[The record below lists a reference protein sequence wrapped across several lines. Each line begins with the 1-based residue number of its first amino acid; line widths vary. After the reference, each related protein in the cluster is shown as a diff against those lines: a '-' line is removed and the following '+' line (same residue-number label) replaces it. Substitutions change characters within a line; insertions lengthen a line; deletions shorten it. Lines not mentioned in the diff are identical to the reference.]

1 MNDRVVGAVGSRAV
15 TAIAQVEGE
24 LKAVRLSRRGG
35 TIELVWA
42 RSADSGQTDLKSFAV
57 KSGLAVRAGTPSAAR
72 QRDVAVVGFD
82 SAGVVFYRLAVP
94 AVKEAEVAAMVRLQA
109 EARLPLPVEQMEI
122 AWRKDRERGGQA
134 AVTVAAGRTEQ
145 LQGFVEDVRGFR
157 PSQILLD
164 SQGIAKVWQTLFSE
178 NDETAVVVSVQERST
193 RICLVEGGRLVN
205 GASLDMGMEDFSA
218 SPRSAQHAETA
229 ERFAQDMTGV
239 LELFGY
245 TDTGSVGVF
254 VLSDG
259 GKVIEGMVSS
269 LVSAG
274 LSARAALPKV
284 KKLKS
289 RAGRGAGD
297 IYEYR
302 VPIGLA
308 LMGLEG
314 QVGQLN
320 VFERLYERVEEK
332 ARERWFRSLKA
343 TAVVAAVTAVLF
355 VLVFYALDAA
365 SYRRF
370 ERLEG
375 SADLEQ
381 LMDREELIKEIARRR
396 PDLLGL
402 LSEINS
408 IEGKGI
414 LLDSFSFKMGQP
426 AVITGQADNRGQ
438 LHQFEKSL
446 EQSKGVSSVKMTP
459 SQDSKGDKIRFTMS
473 FHYWGFTKKQTRK

>member
-1 MNDRVVGAVGSRAV
+1 
-15 TAIAQVEGE
+15 
-24 LKAVRLSRRGG
+24 
-35 TIELVWA
+35 
-42 RSADSGQTDLKSFAV
+42 
-57 KSGLAVRAGTPSAAR
+57 
-72 QRDVAVVGFD
+72 
-82 SAGVVFYRLAVP
+82 
-94 AVKEAEVAAMVRLQA
+94 MVRLQA

-122 AWRKDRERGGQA
+122 AWRRDTERGGQT

-145 LQGFVEDVRGFR
+145 LQRFVDDVRVFR

-164 SQGIAKVWQTLFSE
+164 NQGIAKVWQTLFSE
-178 NDETAVVVSVQERST
+178 DDERAVVVSVQERST
-193 RICLVEGGRLVN
+193 RICLVEAGRLVN

-218 SPRSAQHAETA
+218 GRSARHSEAA

-245 TDTGSVGVF
+245 TDTGDVGIF

-274 LSARAALPKV
+274 LNARATLPKV

-289 RAGRGAGD
+289 RAGRGVGD

-308 LMGLEG
+308 LMALEG

-320 VFERLYERVEEK
+320 VFERLYERVEER
-332 ARERWFRSLKA
+332 ARKRWFHSLKA
-343 TAVVAAVTAVLF
+343 TAVIAAITAVLF

-402 LSEINS
+402 LSEING

-459 SQDSKGDKIRFTMS
+459 SQDSKGDKIKFTMS
-473 FHYWGFTKKQTRK
+473 FHYWGFTKKQSRK